1 MRLTLRTRPLIG
13 ITETRGAPPTGR
25 LKGPPPTMVT
35 MSRSLGILFGAA
47 LDQVLADPSR
57 HHPVAWFGTWANW
70 LETRT
75 YRDQISRGAL
85 HTAVALAPV
94 AALGLAAERA
104 TRNHPVLHTAA
115 TAAAVWV
122 CLGGT
127 SLARE
132 GEAMADELDA
142 ADMAAARD
150 RLTHLCSRN
159 PSELD
164 AGELARGTTESLAEN
179 TSDAVV
185 CSLFWVS
192 IAGIPG
198 VLVHRGINTLD
209 AMIGYR
215 NARYERFGKVA
226 ARLDDV
232 VAWVPAR
239 LAGALSCAVAPAVGG
254 SARQA
259 WRTMVRDAGNH
270 PSPNGGWTE
279 AAWAGALGTHLGG
292 ASTYHGRVEHRPTL
306 GDPTTPP
313 PDTAT
318 IRRASRMVRVM
329 SVASAVLASAVGLR
343 RSAKGHPGSR

>member
-1 MRLTLRTRPLIG
+1 
-13 ITETRGAPPTGR
+13 
-25 LKGPPPTMVT
+25 MVT
-35 MSRSLGILFGAA
+35 MSRSLGILLGAA

-57 HHPVAWFGTWANW
+57 HHPVAWFGTSANW

-75 YRDQISRGAL
+75 YRDDLWAGAR
-85 HTAVALAPV
+85 HTLVALAPV
-94 AALGLAAERA
+94 AALGVILERA
-104 TRNHPVLHTAA
+104 TTHRPALHTAA

-132 GEAMADELDA
+132 GSAMADELDA
-142 ADMAAARD
+142 HDMTAARD
-150 RLTHLCSRN
+150 RLTHLCSRD
-159 PSELD
+159 PTGLD
-164 AGELARGTTESLAEN
+164 AAELARGTTESLAEN

-192 IAGIPG
+192 VAGIPG

-215 NARYERFGKVA
+215 NERYERFGKVA

-232 VAWVPAR
+232 VAWLPAR
-239 LAGALSCAVAPAVGG
+239 IAGLLSCVAAPTVEGNAF
-254 SARQA
+254 QA
-259 WRTMVRDAGNH
+259 FLTMMRDAHRH

-292 ASTYHGRVEHRPTL
+292 SSTYHGHIEHRPLL
-306 GDPTTPP
+306 GDPATPP
-313 PDTAT
+313 PDPTT
-318 IRRASRMVRVM
+318 IRRASRLVRVM
-329 SVASAVLASAVGLR
+329 SVGSAVLAAYGALR
-343 RSAKGHPGSR
+343 RSAKGLRGSR